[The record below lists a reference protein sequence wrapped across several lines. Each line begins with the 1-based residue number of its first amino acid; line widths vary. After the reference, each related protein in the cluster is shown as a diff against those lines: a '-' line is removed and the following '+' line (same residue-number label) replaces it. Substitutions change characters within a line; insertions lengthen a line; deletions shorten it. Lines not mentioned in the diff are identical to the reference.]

1 MVPVTVAEKIDK
13 VVYKIMYIVSLF
25 AALSL
30 VIAALVCTVDSLS
43 TKLFSYS
50 LPNGTEWVTYL
61 NIPIVFLAIGF
72 IQVERGST
80 TVDIV
85 SQKFPASL
93 KKVLEFVGYF
103 LGFVISGFMT
113 YCEINLTATKLATG
127 AKSSAAAIAFHV
139 WPFALTIAIGYGMA
153 AIAFLW
159 CMFRMF
165 LIPPERRQ
173 GAMLPPD
180 MGGADMSK
188 PAGDVKTGDA
198 KAHDAPKAD
207 ITQAAAEAEDAVAN
221 VEAEAEAAVDAVSEK
236 VEEAAD
242 AVDAAS
248 ETAKEVEETAA
259 DITEGREDQ

>member
-1 MVPVTVAEKIDK
+1 MEPVTVAEKIDK

-43 TKLFSYS
+43 TKIFSYS

-85 SQKFPASL
+85 SQKFPAGL
-93 KKVLEFVGYF
+93 KKVLEFVGYL

-113 YCEINLTATKLATG
+113 YCEINLTITKIATG
-127 AKSSAAAIAFHV
+127 AKSSAAAVAFHV

-159 CMFRMF
+159 CLFRMF
-165 LIPPERRQ
+165 LIPPEKRQ
-173 GAMLPPD
+173 GAMLPPPE
-180 MGGADMSK
+180 MGGADMSMPPSGAPDMSK
-188 PAGDVKTGDA
+188 PAEA
-198 KAHDAPKAD
+198 APLK
-207 ITQAAAEAEDAVAN
+207 AAAEVAVD
-221 VEAEAEAAVDAVSEK
+221 EAAAEI
-236 VEEAAD
+236 A
-242 AVDAAS
+242 
-248 ETAKEVEETAA
+248 
-259 DITEGREDQ
+259 EGREDQ